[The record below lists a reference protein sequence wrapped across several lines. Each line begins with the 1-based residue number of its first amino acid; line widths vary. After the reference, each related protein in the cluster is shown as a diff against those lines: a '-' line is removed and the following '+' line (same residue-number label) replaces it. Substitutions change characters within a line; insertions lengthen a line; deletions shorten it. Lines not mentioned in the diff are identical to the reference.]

1 MHRYLL
7 AIVLVLIVGP
17 APAQADSSWVA
28 AAYQSYRFSFANVTH
43 LALFSGLG
51 VESPDAVKRWAMLL
65 QRARVE
71 ATPWQNLYLN
81 SAPFAEGSPVL
92 TQEFRVTDGATL
104 RWERTKMKTVV
115 EPEGLAWAVIA
126 YISWLRQ
133 IEQGCQ
139 RTSFSSSLYRLI
151 AMTLGDLAAQALQ
164 FAEKNLKDAQT
175 GLYGQGWTAQIA
187 MLHALAAFALGTADS
202 EFYLGELSSVT
213 ARAQADALFQSI
225 LKQNDPPWPAELR
238 LQALW
243 LEALAWYALV
253 GSYPLEALRLLHQ
266 LAQQWPSAAQQ
277 NVATRAALLMA
288 LLTASRLTGERSYAE
303 QALGLWQGLKDAWER
318 ERELSVSQ
326 IGDLVGAFN
335 AVIRVLKL
343 EEGKSEYARFFTLW
357 VKHLQRASDEESG
370 GGRDDDIL
378 MTQAGGP
385 HGQAP
390 VFGTKIAY
398 DAAQKRWV
406 LLDGRFSTAG
416 ALYTASRLLW
426 LSGSCGEGF
435 SGPPA
440 YGLPQSSWIK
450 LATVSERAP
459 TVPSTMA
466 QTPTPPASPAKELKE
481 WDELRA
487 QLQGALEGI
496 TNLEKDIAALTQRLQ
511 KAEQEIAELR
521 QRPQTEMQNL
531 QQQLQKSQEETNKL
545 SLRVQQLEQRAQEFP
560 WAWILLILLVIGTIF
575 WLYLRAR
582 RQGEFTG

>member
-1 MHRYLL
+1 MALVP
-7 AIVLVLIVGP
+7 IVAFVP
-17 APAQADSSWVA
+17 TPAQEEPSWVA
-28 AAYQSYRFSFANVTH
+28 AVNQSYRFSFANVTH

-51 VESPDAVKRWAMLL
+51 VESPEERWALL
-65 QRARVE
+65 RERARAE
-71 ATPWQNLYLN
+71 AVPWRNLYLN

-92 TQEFRVTDGATL
+92 TQKFSATNAATL
-104 RWERTKMKTVV
+104 RWERAKMKTVV

-139 RTSFSSSLYRLI
+139 RAPFSASLYRLI

-164 FAEKNLKDAQT
+164 FAEKHLKDTQT
-175 GLYGQGWTAQIA
+175 GLYGQDWAAQIA

-213 ARAQADALFQSI
+213 ARAQADALFRSI
-225 LKQNDPPWPAELR
+225 LKENDPPWPAQLR

-266 LAQQWPSAAQQ
+266 LAQQWQSAAIP
-277 NVATRAALLMA
+277 NIAARAALLTA
-288 LLTASRLTGERSYAE
+288 LLTASRLTGEQSYAE
-303 QALGLWQGLKDAWER
+303 QALGLWEGLQDSWER
-318 ERELSVSQ
+318 ARAFSVSE

-343 EEGKSEYARFFTLW
+343 EEAQSGYARFFALW
-357 VKHLQRASDEESG
+357 VKRLQRAEESG
-370 GGRDDDIL
+370 SGHDDDIL

-390 VFGTKIAY
+390 VFGTEIAY
-398 DAAQKRWV
+398 DERQKRWV
-406 LLDGRFSTAG
+406 LLDGRFSTSG

-450 LATVSERAP
+450 LATVSEGAP
-459 TVPSTMA
+459 TVPATTA

-481 WDELRA
+481 LDELRA
-487 QLQGALEGI
+487 QLQGALERIAG
-496 TNLEKDIAALTQRLQ
+496 LERTIEDLTQRLQ

-531 QQQLQKSQEETNKL
+531 QQQLQKSQDEANQL
-545 SLRVQQLEQRAQEFP
+545 SLRVQQLEQRAPEFP

-575 WLYLRAR
+575 WLYLRVR
-582 RQGEFTG
+582 RREFGEFTG